1 MGWPRIG
8 KAGVSTRVA
17 GVSFRALDERGV
29 EGSARGAG
37 GSPAGSAPVRCGS
50 LSPPSAV
57 RDWLARVSPLCHM
70 PPRVAMPLV
79 SRVFLGR
86 FHALRTQRQRSHL
99 LHYLLQ

>member
-37 GSPAGSAPVRCGS
+37 GSPAGLCRVLTLRPAGLCVGAVSAASGPMCVARTKCG
-50 LSPPSAV
+50 
-57 RDWLARVSPLCHM
+57 
-70 PPRVAMPLV
+70 
-79 SRVFLGR
+79 
-86 FHALRTQRQRSHL
+86 
-99 LHYLLQ
+99 